1 MADSGILKLA
11 LKLSVIGCHYSVDLQ
26 SKKKIEVLSEDAI
39 ETQCSVIRA
48 KKQLVFIGPYTLF
61 YFPTHFLL
69 YKAQLSRER
78 GGKETHNL
86 LTSVC
91 VQSLCMHYYAT
102 WTYYKLTNNI

>member
-78 GGKETHNL
+78 GGKRDTQPTDLCLCSEFVYALLCHVNL
-86 LTSVC
+86 L
-91 VQSLCMHYYAT
+91 
-102 WTYYKLTNNI
+102 